1 MAVSMLAFRTAAE
14 ELLGAVTDEQRADR
28 RACDEFF
35 RGSGL
40 VLPGPG
46 VRTLG
51 KRMRTFWRLLG
62 FLRPYRGG
70 VLVSFA
76 LAAGAMGAGV
86 LIPYLVGHTIDEI
99 RGGSVDL
106 WPLAGAV
113 AAAGVLRLGFS
124 VSRRLVAGRVSLG
137 VEYDLRNRMYE
148 HLHSLEL
155 GFFDMQQTGQLMSRA
170 TVDLQSVRFFLG
182 YGLIFILQSALT
194 ILIAAGV
201 MLAVAPGLALVALAP
216 MPFVIWISFRYGRR
230 NRPASQEVQQ
240 RIAEL
245 TAEAEENIGGVR
257 VVKAF
262 AQEERQLRRFRH
274 TVKRVFDQ
282 SMVSTRLRAFY
293 SPFIGFLPQLG
304 LAGVLFVGGRQAI
317 RGEITIGEFV
327 AFYGYVLLLTSPM
340 RMLGIALGM
349 AQRAVA
355 SGQRVFELLDREPRL
370 TAPPGAP
377 PLPAGDGR
385 VELRDVCFEYEGTEP
400 VLRGIDLDVAAGRT
414 VALVGPTGSGKTTL
428 VMLIPRLYDVTR
440 GNVLVDGVDV
450 RSVDPAS
457 LRREVAVVS
466 DDAFLFSASLRDNI
480 AYARPEAGDDEV
492 VEAAERAGLGG
503 LIDDDLPDGLD
514 TLVGERGLTLSGG
527 QRQRVAIAR
536 ALLAE
541 PRILI
546 LDDATSSVDAT
557 TESQIKSAL
566 AEVMEGRTT
575 FVIAHRLST
584 IALADEVVVIED
596 GRVAARGTHE
606 ELLGDSD
613 LYREIAEK
621 GLPEQVF
628 LTRAEVANL

>member
-1 MAVSMLAFRTAAE
+1 V
-14 ELLGAVTDEQRADR
+14 
-28 RACDEFF
+28 
-35 RGSGL
+35 
-40 VLPGPG
+40 
-46 VRTLG
+46 
-51 KRMRTFWRLLG
+51 KTFWRLLG
-62 FLRPYRGG
+62 FLRPYKRG
-70 VLVSFA
+70 VIVSFV
-76 LAAGAMGAGV
+76 LAAAAMAVSV
-86 LIPYLVGHTIDEI
+86 LIPYLVGRTVDEI
-99 RGGSVDL
+99 RADGTDL
-106 WPLAGAV
+106 WPLAIAV
-113 AAAGVLRLGFS
+113 AAAGVLRLAFS

-155 GFFDMQQTGQLMSRA
+155 AFFDSQQTGQLMSRA

-182 YGLIFILQSALT
+182 YGLIFLLQSAIT
-194 ILIAAGV
+194 ILIAAIV
-201 MLAVAPGLALVALAP
+201 MFAVDPFLALVSLAP
-216 MPFVIWISFRYGRR
+216 TPFVIWIAYRYGQR

-262 AQEERQLRRFRH
+262 AQEQRQLRRFSKA
-274 TVKRVFDQ
+274 VARVFDQ

-304 LAGVLFVGGRQAI
+304 LAALLLVGGHQVMNGSI
-317 RGEITIGEFV
+317 SVGDFI
-327 AFYGYVLLLTSPM
+327 AFYGYVLMLTGPM
-340 RMLGIALGM
+340 RWLGMALGM

-355 SGQRVFELLDREPRL
+355 SGARVFELLDRQPRL
-370 TAPPGAP
+370 VAAPDARPLPPG
-377 PLPAGDGR
+377 GGR
-385 VELRDVCFEYEGTEP
+385 VEMRDLTFGYDGGDP
-400 VLRGIDLDVAAGRT
+400 VLRDIDLEVEAGQT

-428 VMLIPRLYDVTR
+428 VMLIPRLYDTDR
-440 GNVLVDGVDV
+440 GAVLVDRADV
-450 RSVDPAS
+450 RALDPGS

-466 DDAFLFSASLRDNI
+466 DDAFLFSASLGENI
-480 AYARPEAGDDEV
+480 AYARPDADDEEV
-492 VEAAERAGLGG
+492 REAAERAGLAE
-503 LIDDDLPDGLD
+503 LLEELPEGLD

-546 LDDATSSVDAT
+546 LDDATSSVDAS
-557 TESQIKSAL
+557 TESRIKAAL

-584 IALADEVVVIED
+584 IALADEVVVLED
-596 GRVAARGTHE
+596 GRIAARGTHD
-606 ELLGDSD
+606 ELLATSP

-621 GLPEQVF
+621 GLPDQVF
-628 LTRAEVANL
+628 LTRHDPDREVAGL

>member
-1 MAVSMLAFRTAAE
+1 V
-14 ELLGAVTDEQRADR
+14 Q
-28 RACDEFF
+28 
-35 RGSGL
+35 
-40 VLPGPG
+40 
-46 VRTLG
+46 
-51 KRMRTFWRLLG
+51 TFWRLLG
-62 FLRPYRGG
+62 FLRPYRRG
-70 VLVSFA
+70 VIVSFV
-76 LAAGAMGAGV
+76 LAAFAMGTGV
-86 LIPYLVGHTIDEI
+86 LIPYLVGRTVNEIDN
-99 RGGSVDL
+99 GGVNL
-106 WPLAGAV
+106 WPLALAV
-113 AAAGVLRLGFS
+113 VAAGVFRLAFS

-155 GFFDMQQTGQLMSRA
+155 AFFDGQQTGQLMSRA

-194 ILIAAGV
+194 IVIAAGV
-201 MLAVAPGLALVALAP
+201 MLAVDPGLAAVALAP
-216 MPFVIWISFRYGRR
+216 MPFVIWVSFRYGRR
-230 NRPASQEVQQ
+230 NRPAQQEVQQ

-245 TAEAEENIGGVR
+245 TAEAEENISGIR

-262 AQEERQLRRFRH
+262 AQEERQLRRFSRA
-274 TVKRVFDQ
+274 VARVFDQ

-293 SPFIGFLPQLG
+293 GPFIGFLPQLG
-304 LAGVLFVGGRQAI
+304 LAAVLFVGGRQAI
-317 RGEITIGEFV
+317 NGSLDVGDFV

-355 SGQRVFELLDREPRL
+355 SGARVFELLDRRPEL
-370 TAPPGAP
+370 TAPADAP
-377 PLPAGDGR
+377 ALPAGAGR
-385 VELRDVCFEYEGTEP
+385 VELRDVSFGYGEGEP
-400 VLRGIDLDVAAGRT
+400 VLRDIDLEVEAGRT

-428 VMLIPRLYDVTR
+428 VMLIPRLYDADEGT
-440 GNVLVDGVDV
+440 VLVDGVDV
-450 RSVDPAS
+450 RTVDPSS

-480 AYARPEAGDDEV
+480 TYARPEASEQQVLDAVRRSGL
-492 VEAAERAGLGG
+492 AEL
-503 LIDDDLPDGLD
+503 LDDLPDGLD

-536 ALLAE
+536 ALIAE

-557 TESQIKSAL
+557 TESRIKSAL
-566 AEVMEGRTT
+566 REVMEGRTT

-584 IALADEVVVIED
+584 ISLADEVVVLEG
-596 GRVAARGTHE
+596 GRIAARGTHA
-606 ELLGDSD
+606 ELLDDSP

-621 GLPEQVF
+621 GLPDQVF
-628 LTRAEVANL
+628 LNRVDPEREVAGL

>member
-1 MAVSMLAFRTAAE
+1 
-14 ELLGAVTDEQRADR
+14 
-28 RACDEFF
+28 
-35 RGSGL
+35 
-40 VLPGPG
+40 
-46 VRTLG
+46 
-51 KRMRTFWRLLG
+51 MRTFWRLLG
-62 FLRPYRGG
+62 FLRPYRGE

-76 LAAGAMGAGV
+76 LAAAAMGAGV

-106 WPLAGAV
+106 WLLAGAV
-113 AAAGVLRLGFS
+113 AAAGVLRLAFS

-155 GFFDMQQTGQLMSRA
+155 GFFDSQQTGQLMSRA

-274 TVKRVFDQ
+274 SVRRVFDQ

-304 LAGVLFVGGRQAI
+304 LAAVLFVGGRQAI
-317 RGEITIGEFV
+317 RGEISIGEFV

-355 SGQRVFELLDREPRL
+355 SGQRVFELLDRRPRL

-377 PLPAGDGR
+377 PLPPGDGR
-385 VELRDVCFEYEGTEP
+385 VELRDVCFEYEGTQP
-400 VLRGIDLDVAAGRT
+400 VLRDIDLTVEAGQT

-428 VMLIPRLYDVTR
+428 VTLIPRLYDVTR
-440 GNVLVDGVDV
+440 GAVLVDGADV
-450 RSVDPAS
+450 RTVDPAS

-480 AYARPEAGDDEV
+480 AYARPEADDFEV
-492 VEAAERAGLGG
+492 VAAAERAGLGG
-503 LIDDDLPDGLD
+503 LIDDLPDGLD

-557 TESQIKSAL
+557 TESQIKAAL

-606 ELLGDSD
+606 QLLDDSE

>member
-1 MAVSMLAFRTAAE
+1 V
-14 ELLGAVTDEQRADR
+14 
-28 RACDEFF
+28 
-35 RGSGL
+35 
-40 VLPGPG
+40 
-46 VRTLG
+46 
-51 KRMRTFWRLLG
+51 KTFWRLLG

-70 VLVSFA
+70 VAVSFV
-76 LAAGAMGAGV
+76 LAAAAMGAGV
-86 LIPYLVGHTIDEI
+86 LIPLLVGRTVDEI
-99 RGGSVDL
+99 RQGGVDL
-106 WPLAGAV
+106 WPLAIAV
-113 AAAGVLRLGFS
+113 AAAGLLRLAFS
-124 VSRRLVAGRVSLG
+124 VSRRLVAGKVSLG

-155 GFFDMQQTGQLMSRA
+155 GFFDSQQTGQLMSRA

-182 YGLIFILQSALT
+182 YGLIFILQSAIT
-194 ILIAAGV
+194 IVIASGV
-201 MLAVAPGLALVALAP
+201 MIWVDPVLAAVSLAP
-216 MPFVIWISFRYGRR
+216 MPFVIWVAFRYGRR

-262 AQEERQLRRFRH
+262 AQEARQLRRFRH
-274 TVKRVFDQ
+274 TVRRVFDQ

-304 LAGVLFVGGRQAI
+304 LAALLFVGGRQAI
-317 RGEITIGEFV
+317 NGDISIGEFV
-327 AFYGYVLLLTSPM
+327 AFYGYVLMLTSPM

-370 TAPPGAP
+370 VSPPDAPALPPGA
-377 PLPAGDGR
+377 GR
-385 VELRDVCFEYEGTEP
+385 VEMRDVAFGYEDGRL
-400 VLRGIDLDVAAGRT
+400 VLSDIDLTVEAGRT

-428 VMLIPRLYDVTR
+428 VMLIPRLYDVTH
-440 GNVLVDGVDV
+440 GAVLVDGVDV
-450 RSVDPAS
+450 RSVDAAS

-480 AYARPEAGDDEV
+480 AYARPEAHGDEV
-492 VEAAERAGLGG
+492 AAAAERAGLGG
-503 LIDDDLPDGLD
+503 LIDDLPDGLD

-557 TESQIKSAL
+557 TESRIKAAL
-566 AEVMEGRTT
+566 GEVMDGRTT

-584 IALADEVVVIED
+584 IALADEVVVLED
-596 GRVAARGTHE
+596 GRVAARGTHT
-606 ELLGDSD
+606 ELLERSG

-621 GLPEQVF
+621 GLPDQVF
-628 LTRAEVANL
+628 LTREDPEREVAGL